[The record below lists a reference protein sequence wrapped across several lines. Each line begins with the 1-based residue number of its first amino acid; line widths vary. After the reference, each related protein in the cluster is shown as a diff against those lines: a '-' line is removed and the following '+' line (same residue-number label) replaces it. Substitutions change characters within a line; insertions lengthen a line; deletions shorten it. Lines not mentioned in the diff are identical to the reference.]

1 MNKEAEGEAWFIKL
15 EIKDASELKSLM
27 GKKNTPSIV
36 KRISIELY

>member
-27 GKKNTPSIV
+27 GEKEYAKHCEED
-36 KRISIELY
+36 KH